1 MLDVSIFMAFA
12 AGLISFLSPC
22 VLPLV
27 PGYISFISG
36 VSVEE
41 VKARSDEGGLGRRER
56 RMVLL
61 NAIFFIGGF
70 SIVFILLGAS
80 ATWIGTFFSSKM
92 SILTKVA
99 GLVIIFFGLFK
110 MGLFRVIIFFGLFK
124 MGLFRVFLFY
134 REAKFQFKDRKFG
147 LAGAALI
154 GAAFAFGW
162 TPCIGPILG
171 SILAY
176 AGTLDKT
183 NQGMILLFVYSLGLG
198 IPFLLTAIGINQF
211 FKFFDK
217 IKKYLGTLEFI
228 TGLILVILGLMIFFN
243 KLILIPGYFSF
254 LNKFSL

>member
-1 MLDVSIFMAFA
+1 MLDVSIFMAFG

-36 VSVEE
+36 VSVED
-41 VKARSDEGGLGRRER
+41 VRARAVGEGLAAKEK

-61 NAIFFIGGF
+61 NALFFIGGF
-70 SIVFILLGAS
+70 SLVFILLGAS
-80 ATWIGTFFSSKM
+80 ATWIGTFFSSKI

-99 GLVIIFFGLFK
+99 GVIIILFGLFK
-110 MGLFRVIIFFGLFK
+110 MGLI
-124 MGLFRVFLFY
+124 RVFTFY
-134 REAKFQFKDRKFG
+134 REAKFQIKDRKLG

-176 AGTLDKT
+176 AGTLDKM

-211 FKFFDK
+211 FKVFEK

-228 TGLILVILGLMIFFN
+228 TGLILVLLGLMIFFN